1 MTHKPIKQNIERCMK
16 KIKGRSQIEI
26 RKADENEYYF
36 VFRLPNDGI
45 FISIFFEDIVEAVAA
60 AENIKRKSTGD
71 SVYICKTD
79 SPDQSYFIFK
89 TKNNSPIGQ
98 SSIYK
103 YGQSVD
109 VGIQYMKEHL
119 LEAEI
124 VDLTR

>member
-1 MTHKPIKQNIERCMK
+1 MK
-16 KIKGRSQIEI
+16 KIKGRLQIEI

-60 AENIKRKSTGD
+60 AENIKRNSTGD

-89 TKNNSPIGQ
+89 TKNNAPIGQ
-98 SSIYK
+98 SSVYK
-103 YGQSVD
+103 YGQPVEA
-109 VGIQYMKEHL
+109 GIQYMKEHL

>member
-1 MTHKPIKQNIERCMK
+1 MK
-16 KIKGRSQIEI
+16 KIKGGSQIEI

-45 FISIFFEDIVEAVAA
+45 FISIFFEDIVEAFAA
-60 AENIKRKSTGD
+60 AENIKRNSTGD
-71 SVYICKTD
+71 SVYTCKTD
-79 SPDQSYFIFK
+79 SPGQSYFIFK
-89 TKNNSPIGQ
+89 NKNNSPIGQ

-124 VDLTR
+124 VDMTR

>member
-1 MTHKPIKQNIERCMK
+1 MK
-16 KIKGRSQIEI
+16 KRKGRSQIEI

-60 AENIKRKSTGD
+60 AENIKRNSTAD

-103 YGQSVD
+103 NGQSVEA
-109 VGIQYMKEHL
+109 GIQYMKEHL
-119 LEAEI
+119 LSAEI
-124 VDLTR
+124 VDLTI

>member
-1 MTHKPIKQNIERCMK
+1 MTHKPNKQKIERCMK

-45 FISIFFEDIVEAVAA
+45 FMSVFFEDIVEAVAA
-60 AENIKRKSTGD
+60 AENIKRNSTGD
-71 SVYICKTD
+71 SVYVCKTD

-89 TKNNSPIGQ
+89 AKNNSPIGQ

-103 YGQSVD
+103 YGQSVEA
-109 VGIQYMKEHL
+109 GIQYMKEHL

-124 VDLTR
+124 VDLTI